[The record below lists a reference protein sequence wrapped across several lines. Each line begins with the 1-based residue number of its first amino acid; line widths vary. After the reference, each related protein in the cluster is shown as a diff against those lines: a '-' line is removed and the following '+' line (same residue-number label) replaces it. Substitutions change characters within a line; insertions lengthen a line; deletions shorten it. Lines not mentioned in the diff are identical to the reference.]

1 MARCNLVVGVNKQ
14 SNEVGL
20 TGFLLGAG
28 LFHRLGVGDVS
39 LVVGKVV
46 YHVGD
51 RNLKNNVHSAFQVKA
66 KPDLGLKTFLI
77 GVDAEILNRVL
88 VILLGH
94 WVLQFCCLGVI
105 VAGRYREREVEN
117 AGKSQQD
124 GRKNYDSF
132 VLHCFYNYLNCSRD
146 NVVQR

>member
-1 MARCNLVVGVNKQ
+1 MMLSQETIRYIQTQIEQTELVNGWTDEHRLEVYQGSYTIFVSYKVLGEFTKEY
-14 SNEVGL
+14 SYHNEVS
-20 TGFLLGAG
+20 FN
-28 LFHRLGVGDVS
+28 R
-39 LVVGKVV
+39 
-46 YHVGD
+46 YE
-51 RNLKNNVHSAFQVKA
+51 NLHHI
-66 KPDLGLKTFLI
+66 DL
-77 GVDAEILNRVL
+77 VDAEILNRVL